1 MLIPILIPILTP
13 PAMPTAQPTPTLPFS
28 PDDLNSND
36 GFLTYVWGPSL
47 WMTLHTIS
55 FNYPCR
61 PTQAQKQQ
69 YKMFFDSL
77 RNVLPCGKCR
87 DNLVS
92 NLSSTQ
98 YTKDVFRNRDTL
110 SRWVYDLHACV
121 NTMLGKDTPVSYEET
136 RQTYENFRA
145 RCSLSNELVG
155 GASKRS
161 RRRTT
166 RNRATEAGCTV
177 PVTGVKS
184 KCVLRIVPLCK
195 RSPTMKID
203 RRCICRKPT

>member
-1 MLIPILIPILTP
+1 
-13 PAMPTAQPTPTLPFS
+13 MPDQPFS
-28 PDDLNSND
+28 PTDLNSND

-55 FNYPCR
+55 FNYPCH
-61 PTQAQKQQ
+61 PTSEQKKQ
-69 YKMFFDSL
+69 YKAFFDTL

-87 DNLVS
+87 DNLVA
-92 NLSSTQ
+92 NLQSTS
-98 YTKDVFRNRDTL
+98 YTNSVFNNRDTL
-110 SRWVYDLHACV
+110 SRWVYDLHTCV
-121 NTMLGKDTPVSYEET
+121 NKMLGKETPVSYNEV

-145 RCSLSNELVG
+145 RCGLADELVG
-155 GASKRS
+155 GGATKAGRKHKQKGKRK
-161 RRRTT
+161 RTRKT
-166 RNRATEAGCTV
+166 KTEGGCTV

-203 RRCICRKPT
+203 RRCLCKTV